1 LSFNYSKRKLILEN
15 FTPVSAFS
23 GGILIGLAATL
34 LLLFNGRIAGISGMM
49 SGLIKAPRI
58 ELYWRLVFLIGIVL
72 GAFIF
77 HLIMPD
83 FYHPRA
89 NFPLWLL
96 VLGGFMVGFG
106 TRMGNG
112 CTSGHAVC
120 GIARLSLR
128 SIVATATFMLSGFI
142 TVYVVRHLIGW

>member
-1 LSFNYSKRKLILEN
+1 LEN

-23 GGILIGLAATL
+23 GGVLIGLAATL

-49 SGLIKAPRI
+49 SGLMGTQRS
-58 ELYWRLVFLIGIVL
+58 ELFWRLTFLAGIVI

-77 HLIMPD
+77 NIIKPE
-83 FYHPRA
+83 FYQPRA
-89 NFPLWLL
+89 NFPVWLL
-96 VLGGFMVGFG
+96 ALGGILVGFG

-112 CTSGHAVC
+112 CTSGHAIC

-128 SIVATATFMLSGFI
+128 SIVATVTFMATGFI
-142 TVYVVRHLIGW
+142 TVFIARHLIG

>member
-1 LSFNYSKRKLILEN
+1 MLDT

-23 GGILIGLAATL
+23 GGLLIGLASIL
-34 LLLFNGRIAGISGMM
+34 LLLFNGRIAGISGIM
-49 SGLIKAPRI
+49 SGLISPLRS
-58 ELYWRLVFLIGIVL
+58 ELFWRLAFIVGIIL
-72 GAFIF
+72 GAFLF
-77 HLIMPD
+77 SQVKPD

-89 NFPLWLL
+89 NFPVWMLALA
-96 VLGGFMVGFG
+96 GFLVGFG

-128 SIVATATFMLSGFI
+128 SIVATITFMATGFI
-142 TVYVVRHLIGW
+142 TVFIVRHVIGL

>member
-1 LSFNYSKRKLILEN
+1 MEN
-15 FTPVSAFS
+15 FTPIPALS

-34 LLLFNGRIAGISGMM
+34 LLLFNGRIAGISGLM
-49 SGLIKAPRI
+49 SGLMGAQRS
-58 ELYWRLVFLIGIVL
+58 EFFWRLAFLAGIVI

-77 HLIMPD
+77 SIIKPE
-83 FYHPRA
+83 FYLPRA
-89 NFPLWLL
+89 NYPVWLL
-96 VLGGFMVGFG
+96 VVGGILVGFG

-128 SIVATATFMLSGFI
+128 SIVATVTFMATGFI
-142 TVYVVRHLIGW
+142 TVFIVRHLLG

>member
-1 LSFNYSKRKLILEN
+1 MDN

-23 GGILIGLAATL
+23 GGILIGLAASL
-34 LLLFNGRIAGISGMM
+34 LLLLNGRIAGISGMM
-49 SGLIKAPRI
+49 SGLINAPRA
-58 ELYWRLVFLIGIVL
+58 EFYWRVAFLVGIVL
-72 GAFIF
+72 GAFLF
-77 HLIMPD
+77 HQLKPD
-83 FYHPRA
+83 FYQARA
-89 NFPLWLL
+89 NFPIWLL
-96 VLGGFMVGFG
+96 ILGGFLVGFG

-142 TVYVVRHLIGW
+142 TVYIVRHVLG